1 MGTLPIPLAEVFT
14 AAGAVVWAGALAGLV
29 ELLKR
34 AVPFIP
40 DSGRGVLYTLMAL
53 AALLVGL
60 AAYDLQPVIS
70 GASIIGA
77 ILTWAAIVTAASGSF
92 EVASK
97 AGRIMQGTTDP
108 AAPDTTTSGPA
119 AG

>member
-1 MGTLPIPLAEVFT
+1 MGELPIPLAEVFT

-40 DSGRGVLYTLMAL
+40 ETGRGVLYTLMVL
-53 AALLVGL
+53 AAGLVGL
-60 AAYDLQPVIS
+60 AAYDLQPAINGS
-70 GASIIGA
+70 TIIGA
-77 ILTWAAIVTAASGSF
+77 VLTWAALVTAASGSF

-97 AGRIMQGTTDP
+97 AGRVLQGTTDP
-108 AAPDTTTSGPA
+108 AGPDTTAPA
-119 AG
+119 G

>member
-1 MGTLPIPLAEVFT
+1 MGELPIPLAEVFT

-40 DSGRGVLYTLMAL
+40 DHGRGVLYTLMVL
-53 AALLVGL
+53 SAALVGL
-60 AAYDLQPVIS
+60 AAYDLQPAINGS
-70 GASIIGA
+70 TIIGA
-77 ILTWAAIVTAASGSF
+77 VLTWAALVTAASGSF

-97 AGRIMQGTTDP
+97 AGRIMQGSTDETG
-108 AAPDTTTSGPA
+108 PDLTGTASG
-119 AG
+119 